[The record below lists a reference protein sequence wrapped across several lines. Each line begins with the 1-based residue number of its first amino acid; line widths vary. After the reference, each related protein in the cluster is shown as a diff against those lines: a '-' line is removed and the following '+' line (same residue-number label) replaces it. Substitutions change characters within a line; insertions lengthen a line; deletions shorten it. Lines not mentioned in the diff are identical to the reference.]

1 MRACRRRRGGRPQA
15 GEEAGQIFRK
25 LGIRR
30 HGDEVLL
37 PQVEIPLGQAC
48 KVRRFRHGAKYI
60 GGARARPARQERRSL
75 R

>member
-1 MRACRRRRGGRPQA
+1 MRCVRRRRGGRSERGEDA
-15 GEEAGQIFRK
+15 GDIFRK

-48 KVRRFRHGAKYI
+48 KVRRFRHGAEYI
-60 GGARARPARQERRSL
+60 GGARARPAAQDHVPL

>member
-1 MRACRRRRGGRPQA
+1 MRAVRRRGGRPER
-15 GEEAGQIFRK
+15 GEEAGHIFRK

-37 PQVEIPLGQAC
+37 PQVEIPLGQAR

-60 GGARARPARQERRSL
+60 GGARARPARPGNVPL

>member
-1 MRACRRRRGGRPQA
+1 MHGLRRRGGRPER
-15 GEEAGQIFRK
+15 GEEAGHIFRK

-37 PQVEIPLGQAC
+37 PQVEVPLGQAR

-60 GGARARPARQERRSL
+60 GGAHARPAAQNDVPL

>member
-1 MRACRRRRGGRPQA
+1 MRCVRRRRGGRSERD
-15 GEEAGQIFRK
+15 EEAGDIFRE

-60 GGARARPARQERRSL
+60 GGSALWPARQVHFAL

>member
-1 MRACRRRRGGRPQA
+1 MRRSRPGGARRLQR
-15 GEEAGQIFRK
+15 GEEAGQVFRK
-25 LGIRR
+25 IGIRR

-37 PQVEIPLGQAC
+37 PQVEVPLGQAR

-60 GGARARPARQERRSL
+60 GGPALWPARQVHFAL